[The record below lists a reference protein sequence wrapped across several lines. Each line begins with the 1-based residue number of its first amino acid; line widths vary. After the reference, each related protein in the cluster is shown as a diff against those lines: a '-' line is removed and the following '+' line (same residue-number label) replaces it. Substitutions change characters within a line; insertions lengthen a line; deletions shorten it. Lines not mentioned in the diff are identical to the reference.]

1 MTNGIL
7 FQDRTGDSVPP
18 EYLPWI
24 VKIETT
30 FESTPGIKLSHAH
43 IEDEKVENE
52 ENDEEGKEK
61 INVELVIICMSITT
75 VVLVVGG
82 VLCVH
87 MKMRRQT
94 TQEEPKMEKNV
105 YYGRDDEY
113 YDEHNNRLEDTNDY
127 YST

>member
-1 MTNGIL
+1 MVFI
-7 FQDRTGDSVPP
+7 TGDPGPS
-18 EYLPWI
+18 EYHSWI
-24 VKIETT
+24 IKIETT
-30 FESTPGIKLSHAH
+30 FESTRGIKLSHAY
-43 IEDEKVENE
+43 IEDEKLENE

-82 VLCVH
+82 VLCVN

-94 TQEEPKMEKNV
+94 TQEERKMEKNV

-113 YDEHNNRLEDTNDY
+113 YDEHNNRVEDRNDY
-127 YST
+127 YY